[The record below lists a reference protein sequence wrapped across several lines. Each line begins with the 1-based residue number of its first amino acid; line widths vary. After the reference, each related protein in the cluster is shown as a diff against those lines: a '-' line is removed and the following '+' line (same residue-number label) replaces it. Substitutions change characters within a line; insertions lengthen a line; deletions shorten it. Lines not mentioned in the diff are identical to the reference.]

1 VVKAVRQFALAGL
14 GFCNL
19 IKKSIFDGVA
29 LLRHQKLIFCFT
41 VKTLCILVG
50 VSINL
55 SGCNNAPKPE
65 TSKPLTT
72 VFLFLQA
79 SPDGT
84 TIEGLVPSD
93 LVEQSGNLD
102 RALQAIPAS
111 SQFDLSQFGKSLAT
125 FQVSA
130 VRGSDNFGAIAILKV
145 QTASNPN
152 SLFQALK
159 QQNLTIVQN
168 FSQGEGQ
175 AVSSGDRS
183 YFFNCPN
190 KIQPLVLEKSRQLF
204 VSLGAVPSALSKVAI
219 ASTVCADLDGDNQ
232 PEIIAGLRLDN
243 GDRPV
248 GFNPQAWQLFLSKPA
263 SARQEYSMLVVLKR
277 AANRDWIAEPI
288 LTHTRSLSY
297 IDDSVS
303 TYVLHGI
310 QELNGDQSP
319 ELVIKEI
326 GLNYL
331 DAKVLTSTIGA
342 DGKWQW
348 RNYYQNQRSLNIVQ

>member
-1 VVKAVRQFALAGL
+1 MSSGQSRTK
-14 GFCNL
+14 NH
-19 IKKSIFDGVA
+19 S
-29 LLRHQKLIFCFT
+29 LRHFPLVVLGVLT
-41 VKTLCILVG
+41 GIL
-50 VSINL
+50 SSL
-55 SGCNNAPKPE
+55 SGCSNSSKTEAIKPP
-65 TSKPLTT
+65 TA
-72 VFLFLQA
+72 VFLSLQA

-93 LVEQSGNLD
+93 LVEQAGNLD
-102 RALQAIPAS
+102 RIVQSIPAE
-111 SQFDLSQFGKSLAT
+111 SQFALTQFGKSLAT

-130 VRGSDNFGAIAILKV
+130 VQGSDNFGAIAVFKV
-145 QTASNPN
+145 QATSDPN
-152 SLFQALK
+152 SLSTALK

-168 FSQGEGQ
+168 NLQGDGQ
-175 AVSSGDRS
+175 TNSSSDRS

-190 KIQPLVLEKSRQLF
+190 KIQPLVLEKSRKLF
-204 VSLGAVPSALSKVAI
+204 IDLGAAPTTLPKVTI
-219 ASTVCADLDGDNQ
+219 ASTVCADLDADNQ

-243 GDRPV
+243 SDRPA
-248 GFNPQAWQLFLSKPA
+248 GFDTQAWQVFLSKPA
-263 SARQEYSMLVVLKR
+263 LARQEYSMLVVLRKV
-277 AANRDWIAEPI
+277 ADQDWFAEPI

-297 IDDSVS
+297 INDSVS

-319 ELVIKEI
+319 ELVVKEI

-331 DAKVLTSTIGA
+331 DAKVLTPTIGA